1 MSPRSGSITTSPQ
14 AIIGRDARERAE
26 IDQIS
31 FKLNKIFFITEETE
45 KKRKL
50 NGRILFLG

>member
-26 IDQIS
+26 IEQIY
-31 FKLNKIFFITEETE
+31 FKLNILFIY
-45 KKRKL
+45 
-50 NGRILFLG
+50 NGRIGKNPWELCDL